1 MPAWTLMVCPVR
13 SPKTVEP
20 VERPEVV
27 CGPSRF
33 PRVNDAGDV
42 GLPGHRQDS
51 RKAATCRRLSA
62 PLAAGDLERGEQP

>member
-1 MPAWTLMVCPVR
+1 MAAWTLMVCPVR

-20 VERPEVV
+20 AEGPEVV

-42 GLPGHRQDS
+42 GLPGHRQYS

-62 PLAAGDLERGEQP
+62 PLVSAHLE